1 MAKAKIRTTNI
12 VTVTAAGG
20 RKSVL
25 GVEPTSNGPSF
36 ILAFRVAGKS
46 VNAAD
51 KPMRV
56 KIAQWDTAGTR
67 SAKTPVPNDPNVVAS
82 GLRFTGAETY
92 TAEPTTNE
100 VVKLDKLVPPS
111 SGEWEPT
118 VDPDD
123 GRPGIE
129 IPASKFGVLSIEPDA
144 TTADQSVLVEML
156 VSD

>member
-1 MAKAKIRTTNI
+1 MAEAHLRMTDP

-25 GVEPTSNGPSF
+25 GVEPTAAGPVE
-36 ILAFRVAGKS
+36 IRAIRVSGKS

-51 KPMRV
+51 KPVRI

-67 SAKTPVPNDPNVVAS
+67 SAKLPVPVNPNNTAA

-100 VVKLDKLVPPS
+100 ILKLDKLFPPS
-111 SGEWEPT
+111 SGEWEPL
-118 VDPDD
+118 VDPMT
-123 GRPGIE
+123 GKPLCI
-129 IPASKFGVLSIEPDA
+129 IPLSKFGVVSAIPESGGNDQVVFVELLV
-144 TTADQSVLVEML
+144 AD
-156 VSD
+156 